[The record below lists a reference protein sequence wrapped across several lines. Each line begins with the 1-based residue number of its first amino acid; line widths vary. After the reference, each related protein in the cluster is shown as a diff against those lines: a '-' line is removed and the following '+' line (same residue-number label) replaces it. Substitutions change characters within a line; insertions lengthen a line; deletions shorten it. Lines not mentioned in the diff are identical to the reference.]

1 MAITALDI
9 KDKQFTTKFR
19 GYNEQE
25 VDEFL
30 DIIVDDYEDLVRDNE
45 DERLRN
51 GLISPSTI
59 SQWFSKS
66 IQEGVRGG
74 NWWDENDKA
83 GYWRIRLVPLL
94 ITGI

>member
-1 MAITALDI
+1 MDSTVCEWDNRSLVPSFSNTDSVTESWISV
-9 KDKQFTTKFR
+9 
-19 GYNEQE
+19 NE
-25 VDEFL
+25 
-30 DIIVDDYEDLVRDNE
+30 IVNEDLVRDNE

>member
-30 DIIVDDYEDLVRDNE
+30 DIIIDDYEDLVHWNRELVAHVKELEEMVKNKG
-45 DERLRN
+45 
-51 GLISPSTI
+51 GL
-59 SQWFSKS
+59 
-66 IQEGVRGG
+66 
-74 NWWDENDKA
+74 
-83 GYWRIRLVPLL
+83 
-94 ITGI
+94 

>member
-30 DIIVDDYEDLVRDNE
+30 DIIVDDYEDLVRDNRE
-45 DERLRN
+45 LAARVKELEEKLAYFDEMKESFESISYFGSRN
-51 GLISPSTI
+51 SR
-59 SQWFSKS
+59 KS
-66 IQEGVRGG
+66 
-74 NWWDENDKA
+74 
-83 GYWRIRLVPLL
+83 
-94 ITGI
+94 